1 MKKLYTL
8 FLGAAVALSASAGA
22 FTPQQIASKKA
33 VPEKQM
39 VEKLSLKSFSK
50 KAPSKIGA
58 NVTIDEIAGEYEWTY
73 TSALGEGGNAVGTA
87 VLAIKDADAGVL
99 SLTLGNWTIEAT
111 YSKGNLSI
119 APGQD
124 LGYNQANKMQVYTYH
139 WRWVPNGNDYTP
151 SPLDT
156 PMIGSA
162 SFDDND
168 NVIIEFDEDD
178 ILLVGNEAV
187 GFFIGAYANKFAPES
202 EWEDRLMPAEGWV
215 KYDTATFTDGW
226 QISGYGE
233 DPADYPYDVV
243 VEKNTLPELEGAE
256 LYRIVNPYGEGTPL
270 FENNEDPNGGQG
282 YIMFSLQLPEF
293 VMAYPVT
300 YSGLTDEQGAYLNCN
315 LEGWGFIFGD
325 QLLEKED
332 WTLDELIQ
340 ALGLK
345 EFSTYEKNLVTFN
358 NCVFG
363 TKQQPAATYTWRDQQ
378 GNPLIFPST
387 LTFKGEQNGVD
398 NVAADFDST
407 VEYYNLQGMRVENP
421 TNGIY
426 IKKENGKTFKVRVV
440 R

>member
-8 FLGAAVALSASAGA
+8 FLGAAVALSASASA
-22 FTPQQIASKKA
+22 LAPQPIASKMAK
-33 VPEKQM
+33 PEKQM

-73 TSALGEGGNAVGTA
+73 TSALGDGGNAVGTA

-111 YSKGNLSI
+111 FSKGNLSI

-139 WRWVPNGNDYTP
+139 WHWVPNGNDYTP

-187 GFFIGAYANKFAPES
+187 GFFIGAYNNKFAPES

-226 QISGYGE
+226 QISGYNQ
-233 DPADYPYDVV
+233 DPANFPYDVV
-243 VEKNTLPELEGAE
+243 VEKNTAAEYDGAE

-293 VMAYPVT
+293 VMAYPAT
-300 YSGLTDEQGAYLNCN
+300 YSGLTDEYGEYLNCN
-315 LEGWGFIFGD
+315 LEGWGYIFGD

-332 WTLDELIQ
+332 WTLQELIQ
-340 ALGLK
+340 TLGLT
-345 EFSTYEKNLVTFN
+345 ELSTYEKNLVTFN

-363 TKQQPAATYTWRDQQ
+363 TKQQPTATYTWRDQQ
-378 GNPLIFPST
+378 GNPIIFPST
-387 LTFKGEQNGVD
+387 LTFKGENGVD

>member
-39 VEKLSLKSFSK
+39 VEKLSLKSLSK
-50 KAPSKIGA
+50 KTPSKIGA
-58 NVTIDEIAGEYEWTY
+58 NVTIDEIAGEYEWAY
-73 TSALGEGGNAVGTA
+73 TSALGEGGNKVSKA
-87 VLAIKDADAGVL
+87 VLEIKDADAGLL

-124 LGYNQANKMQVYTYH
+124 LGYNQANRMQVYTYH
-139 WRWVPNGNDYTP
+139 WRWNDNGQGTY
-151 SPLDT
+151 PLET

-162 SFDDND
+162 SFDDAD
-168 NVIIEFDEDD
+168 NVIIEFDDYD

-187 GFFIGAYANKFAPES
+187 GFFIGAYNNRFAPES
-202 EWEDRLMPAEGWV
+202 EWEDALMPAEGWEV
-215 KYDTATFTDGW
+215 YDTATFTDGW
-226 QISGYGE
+226 QISGYGQ
-233 DPADYPYDVV
+233 DPANFPYDVV
-243 VEKNTLPELEGAE
+243 VEKNTLPEFEGVE
-256 LYRIVNPYGEGTPL
+256 LYRIVNPYGETSPL
-270 FENNEDPNGGQG
+270 FDNNEDPNGGTG
-282 YIMFSLQLPEF
+282 YILFSLQMPEF
-293 VMAYPVT
+293 VMAYPMV
-300 YSGLTDEQGAYLNCN
+300 YSGLTDEYGAYLNCN

-345 EFSTYEKNLVTFN
+345 EFSTYENNLVTFN

-363 TKQQPAATYTWRDQQ
+363 TKEEPTATYNWRDEQ
-378 GNPLIFPST
+378 GNSLIFPST
-387 LTFKGEQNGVD
+387 LTFKGEGNGVD
-398 NVAADFDST
+398 NVAADFDGT